1 MLNKFKKEDEETE
14 EEIENNKL
22 REIYEFREGLKQI
35 GVATDATRMSD
46 AEILNKIIEE
56 KESEKIEQ
64 KTNVLP
70 NNINTEE
77 NVEMSKTMAID
88 NQNIIKEKEEQYI
101 KLEDISSIIISEKTT
116 SENTQS
122 IDTNEVRQAIKESKI
137 EENINPEFEQM
148 YKKTFGVE
156 PSGARKKKEEE
167 SEKIDIS
174 KEFQYTTTDNMNV
187 LENKATY
194 IPEKQYKFI
203 GIAFSTYIIIE
214 IKGEMYIIDQHAAHE
229 RIMYEK
235 VKQNYYSE
243 ENKDSQ
249 ILLLPD
255 IVTLTNKEMQ
265 IAKENS
271 ELFKKAGFAFEDFGE
286 NTIKLIEV
294 PSMCEKLN
302 TKQLFLDILDE
313 IDTVAITAT
322 QEKEEKFIATVACKS
337 AVKANMKLD
346 EKEVDNLMNKLLKLE
361 NPFTCPHGRPTAI
374 KMSKID
380 IEKKFSRR

>member
-35 GVATDATRMSD
+35 CVATDATRMSD